1 MTQDNIDQVLGLEH
15 PPTKGRRILFWLGMA
30 ALLAAI
36 VAVVAWLRGNG
47 DGQMR
52 YITSEARRGDLTVTV
67 TATGALEPLNQV
79 EVGTEVSGTIETVV
93 VDYNDRVERGQ
104 VLAELDTEQLE
115 AQRRQTEASLALA
128 KAKVREAKATLQE
141 TRNKLIRARQ
151 LVEKAL
157 ISREEFEI
165 AEANYLRAQATLAS
179 AEAQVKQTRAQLDEN
194 LRVLEKAVIRSPID
208 GIVLERKVESGQTV
222 AASLQ
227 TPILFT
233 LAENLSQMELHVA
246 VDEADVGLVRK
257 GQEATFTVDAYPNR
271 HFQATITQVRYAPQ
285 TIEGV
290 VTYETVLAVS
300 NADLWLRPGMTATA
314 EIIVNRIED
323 ALLVPNT
330 ALRFTPPATETPETR
345 SGGSVFSKLFPRP
358 PSTRKPNLTEDSPD
372 GAQQVW
378 ILRNNQPAAIPVTI
392 GVSDGVMSEVRLGN
406 IRPGTPLVVDVVMP
420 AS

>member
-1 MTQDNIDQVLGLEH
+1 
-15 PPTKGRRILFWLGMA
+15 
-30 ALLAAI
+30 
-36 VAVVAWLRGNG
+36 
-47 DGQMR
+47 
-52 YITSEARRGDLTVTV
+52 
-67 TATGALEPLNQV
+67 
-79 EVGTEVSGTIETVV
+79 IETVV

-314 EIIVNRIED
+314 EIIVNRVED

-358 PSTRKPNLTEDSPD
+358 PSTRKPNVTEDSPD

-378 ILRNNQPAAIPVTI
+378 ILRNNQPTAIPVTI